1 MIYVIAIIC
10 VCLLVVLVELLMVYK
25 KKAHELREKQ
35 TPLKLRIKDHIQ
47 VVTESIERIYTVA
60 TERVQEV
67 QGTIA
72 QLKADS
78 EKKSREIADLRTEA
92 FGADDQEGEDEEGG
106 DGEEDEDELKMSLR
120 EATRKQEEND
130 SNIIQM
136 QRDLETVRRTLQR
149 LESKLQRRGP
159 GMATI
164 PLPKIP
170 SQQQPGKE
178 KKQ

>member
-1 MIYVIAIIC
+1 
-10 VCLLVVLVELLMVYK
+10 MVYK
-25 KKAHELREKQ
+25 KKASELREKQ
-35 TPLKLRIKDHIQ
+35 TPLRQRIKDHIQ

-78 EKKSREIADLRTEA
+78 EKKRRQIAELRTEA
-92 FGADDQEGEDEEGG
+92 FGADDQEGEDEGG
-106 DGEEDEDELKMSLR
+106 DEEEDEDELKMSLR
-120 EATRKQEEND
+120 EAARKQEEND

-149 LESKLQRRGP
+149 LETKLQRRGP

>member
-1 MIYVIAIIC
+1 
-10 VCLLVVLVELLMVYK
+10 
-25 KKAHELREKQ
+25 
-35 TPLKLRIKDHIQ
+35 
-47 VVTESIERIYTVA
+47 
-60 TERVQEV
+60 V

-78 EKKSREIADLRTEA
+78 EKKRRQIAELRTEA
-92 FGADDQEGEDEEGG
+92 FGADDQEGEDEGG
-106 DGEEDEDELKMSLR
+106 DEEEDEDELKMSLR
-120 EATRKQEEND
+120 EAARKQEEND

-149 LESKLQRRGP
+149 LETKLQRRGP